1 MPCGIVGILLAVL
14 EHLVLRLFLPL
25 QVFLHGLLLLALS
38 FALRATLGI
47 DRVIRLCSRWYG
59 EAEAGNC
66 QAKKDDQS
74 FHEFSANR
82 LVRLILPQS
91 WPSPVG
97 R

>member
-1 MPCGIVGILLAVL
+1 MPCGIVRILLAVP
-14 EHLVLRLFLPL
+14 EHLVLRLLLPL

-38 FALRATLGI
+38 FALGTTLGV
-47 DRVIRLCSRWYG
+47 DGVIRLCSRRNG

-82 LVRLILPQS
+82 LVSLILPQS
-91 WPSPVG
+91 
-97 R
+97 